1 MNEAP
6 HIAPGPTVP
15 GPPPPNGFTRIV
27 RRMMSATSGL
37 AFFGLLIAD
46 ALALVREIPFQLY
59 VLLAVMAIFAT
70 QAGVDLLDKIMGLR
84 R

>member
-6 HIAPGPTVP
+6 HMAPGPTVP

-27 RRMMSATSGL
+27 RRLMSATSGL
-37 AFFGLLIAD
+37 TFFALVIAD

-59 VLLAVMAIFAT
+59 ALLAVMAIFAT
-70 QAGVDLLDKIMGLR
+70 QAGNNLLDKIMGSR